1 MEKLFGLYISL
12 HQLIFIPR
20 ILFSLSPMQKRVVI
34 ALGGN
39 ALIKKGQK
47 GTIYEQF
54 ANTRESCRS
63 IVQMIKKGWDVVIT
77 HGNGPQVGALV
88 LQNQAARDI
97 TPEMPLGICVAESEG
112 LIGYM
117 VQQCLS
123 NALKRE
129 HIEKPVIALITQVI
143 VNPKDPSLL
152 HPTKPIGPYY
162 SEDEAIRMLKQ
173 GYHLTRMPRG
183 WRIVVPSP
191 DPLRIVEGDIIRKML
206 DDKIIVIASGGG
218 GMPVIEKEGWGLD
231 GLEAVVDKDLAA
243 ERLAEAVNAQVLL
256 ILTDVEKV
264 YLKYNTPSQTPLE
277 TVTYEEMK
285 QHYLNGEFPEGNMGP
300 KILAALRFLEFGG
313 ERVIISTIEQGWEAL
328 QGKTG
333 TVILRQ

>member
-1 MEKLFGLYISL
+1 MK
-12 HQLIFIPR
+12 
-20 ILFSLSPMQKRVVI
+20 KRAVI

-54 ANTRESCRS
+54 ANTRKSCRS
-63 IVQMIKKGWDVVIT
+63 IVHMIKDGWDVVVT

-88 LQNQAARDI
+88 LQNQAAKDV

-129 HIEKPVIALITQVI
+129 HINKPVIALITQVI
-143 VNPKDPSLL
+143 VDPCDPSLSN
-152 HPTKPIGPYY
+152 PTKPIGPYY
-162 SEDEAIRMLKQ
+162 QEADALRMLKE
-173 GYHLTRMPRG
+173 GYRMTRLPRG
-183 WRIVVPSP
+183 WRMVVPSP
-191 DPLRIVEGDIIRKML
+191 DPLRIVEADIIRKML
-206 DDKIIVIASGGG
+206 DDGIIVIASGGG

-243 ERLAEAVNAQVLL
+243 ERLAEALNADVLM

-264 YLKYNTPSQTPLE
+264 YVKYNTPQQRPLH
-277 TVTYEEMK
+277 TVTFHELKNYY
-285 QHYLNGEFPEGNMGP
+285 QNGEFPPRNMGP

-313 ERVIISTIEQGWEAL
+313 KRVIISSIEQGWEAL

-333 TVILRQ
+333 TTIVC

>member
-1 MEKLFGLYISL
+1 MLLHHLF
-12 HQLIFIPR
+12 FIPR
-20 ILFSLSPMQKRVVI
+20 IYSKHPIMEKRAVI

-63 IVQMIKKGWDVVIT
+63 IVRMIKEGWDVVIT

-88 LQNQAARDI
+88 LQNQKAKDI

-117 VQQCLS
+117 IQQCLS

-129 HIEKPVIALITQVI
+129 RVDKAVIALITQVI
-143 VNPKDPSLL
+143 VDPEDPSLSN
-152 HPTKPIGPYY
+152 PTKPIGPYY
-162 SEDEAIRMLKQ
+162 SETESLKMLKQ
-173 GYHLTRMPRG
+173 GYHMTRLPRG
-183 WRIVVPSP
+183 WRMVVPSP

-206 DDKIIVIASGGG
+206 DDDIIVIASGGG

-243 ERLAEAVNAQVLL
+243 ERLAEAVDADVLL
-256 ILTDVEKV
+256 ILTDVERV
-264 YLKYNTPSQTPLE
+264 YLHYNTPKQQPLE
-277 TVTYEEMK
+277 KVTYAEMK
-285 QHYLNGEFPEGNMGP
+285 KLYLDGEFPKGNMGP
-300 KILAALRFLEFGG
+300 KILASLRFLEFGG
-313 ERVIISTIEQGWEAL
+313 ERVIISNIEQGWEAL

-333 TVILRQ
+333 TLIVRS